1 MVLDARIQKVKY
13 HFGIFEADD
22 WKSVR
27 PEWILGLD
35 DVGPV
40 TLDHI
45 RLYLAGRGI
54 TLEGDSTPEHW
65 LQHLGQSR
73 IGHTMG
79 DPDEGQDRADVA
91 PFTILVDS
99 MEQHPFTFRGIAQD
113 ADRGGRPLIVPCEFR
128 HLGTSMGDYSID
140 GYEGRAHV
148 ERKSAADATST
159 ILGWG
164 ERRERF
170 VRELENLSQMEC
182 SAVVI
187 ECTLGALVEFVRN
200 SPPGRGRKTPDENA
214 KIIYRQ
220 ILAWQQDYR
229 VPWIFCDSRQLAEIT
244 TFRTLERFWRKQ
256 NVKSQRSTHKER
268 TIRHAQHAQE
278 TAQTVADQLTGA
290 AAGNP
295 TNGDDTAGATDAGS
309 GIDYGR
315 YKLAPANGN
324 GSGRTAA
331 RAVAAGIGSRSV
343 EPAPF

>member
-1 MVLDARIQKVKY
+1 MVLDSKITSVKH
-13 HFGIFEADD
+13 HFGIFETDD

-35 DVGPV
+35 GIGQV

-45 RLYLAGRGI
+45 RLYLSARNI
-54 TLEGDSTPEHW
+54 TLRDDHTPEYW
-65 LQHLGQSR
+65 QQRLSDAR

-79 DPDEGQDRADVA
+79 DDEEGQDRTDIA
-91 PFTILVDS
+91 PFTILVDTL
-99 MEQHPFTFRGIAQD
+99 EQHPFGFHGIAQD
-113 ADRGGRPLIVPCEFR
+113 ADRGNRPLFVPKEFK
-128 HLGTSMGDYSID
+128 HLGTSMGDYSIV

-148 ERKSAADATST
+148 ERKSLADATST

-182 SAVVI
+182 SLVVV
-187 ECTLGALVEFVRN
+187 EGTLGALVEFVKN

-256 NVKSQRSTHKER
+256 NVKSQRSTQKER
-268 TIRHAQHAQE
+268 TIRHARHAQE
-278 TAQTVADQLTGA
+278 TAEHLASQVAGAGSGAGIEPATGA
-290 AAGNP
+290 
-295 TNGDDTAGATDAGS
+295 NGGS

-315 YKLAPANGN
+315 YKLAPVAG
-324 GSGRTAA
+324 GRG
-331 RAVAAGIGSRSV
+331 RAVAGAAAGGGNARSN
-343 EPAPF
+343 EPPPF